1 MLSRSERATQNFYQ
15 WEYPY
20 RGYRHFDTPV
30 DIEVPYRPYRYLV
43 ENEVVDDG
51 RAPSLFERIEN
62 LLTTGNGDKV
72 KKEPHQEIIPHRVRH
87 GISLVGCRIS
97 FPKGQEI
104 LPKRNMAFISMLSY
118 SDHVMSFEIIG
129 TDKKIHVQF
138 VTSIEDESRIRS
150 LLSAYFPSVIIQSID
165 PEDLGFN
172 QEQDIAIADFGL
184 QNECMRPI
192 QVCKSFSIDPL
203 TSTIALLDSLE
214 DTDIAMVQ
222 VIFKGITSPLA
233 KDLMYSVSDGQGG
246 SFFSDAPEMLSCAK
260 EKVSSS
266 LFSVVLRISTQG
278 YSDSRSQ
285 YLASELA
292 RSLVSASQSQYN
304 HIIPLS
310 NEGYDYYAHHYNVYH
325 RQSNRI
331 GFVLNAQEL
340 STFVHYPNGSIV
352 STKLRGKLKKTK
364 KSPQQAINGLYDLG
378 VNEHNG
384 VLNNVGVSIEEKLR
398 HIHILG
404 ATGVGKSTLIAQ
416 MILSDINQGN
426 GCALFDPHGDIVND
440 VMARIANHRLKD
452 VIIIDPSDL
461 DFPVGFNLLSASSEA
476 QKMVLSSD
484 LVSAFKQT
492 STSWGDNMTAVLSNA
507 INTFLESSRTG
518 TLIELK
524 RFLLEDSFRA
534 SFLKSVDDPSIH
546 YYWEHEYYMAKKRI
560 APLLTRIDT
569 FLRPKIIRYMM
580 SQTEGID
587 ISQCIED
594 EKIVLIK
601 LSQGLIGKENS
612 YLLGSLFLSKFYQGA
627 QGRQSLAK
635 EQRHPYYLYLDECH
649 NFITPSMAS
658 MLSGVRKY
666 GLGLVLAHQE
676 LGQISDANI
685 LNSFI
690 SNPHVRICFRLGDSD
705 AKKLASS
712 FSYFDHEDLQNLGIG
727 KAIVRLGKSTDDF
740 NLSTIALEDVSDDIS
755 QERIN
760 MIMEYTRMHHA
771 RPRRE
776 IEDLLLKLLPKGL
789 KRTKPSVTSKENPK
803 VEDLKPVMTEL
814 KNTITNDELLT
825 PQVENNGGDSFEQ
838 QKQTYLKQ
846 HEEKESLRKHRSLQQ
861 YVRVLAQQRNYKVNI
876 EYEIHDGYR
885 IDVALI
891 KNDCT
896 IGIEISVTNSLD
908 YEVHNLQKCID
919 AKMKHI
925 FMVSDSSVHL
935 KNIKQRARKQLSASH
950 IKRIQ
955 FIDPSQ
961 LAECL
966 DALEGSQKPSARR
979 VRGYRVKSQHIEINN
994 GSAEEKKRSLSDI
1007 ILKSITKKSKG

>member
-1 MLSRSERATQNFYQ
+1 MLSRSERATLNFYQ

-43 ENEVVDDG
+43 KDEVVDDG
-51 RAPSLFERIEN
+51 RAPSLFQRIEN
-62 LLTTGNGDKV
+62 LLTKSDSHKV
-72 KKEPHQEIIPHRVRH
+72 KEVPHQEIIPHSARH

-129 TDKKIHVQF
+129 THKEIHVQF
-138 VTSIEDESRIRS
+138 VTSREDESRIRS
-150 LLSAYFPSVIIQSID
+150 LLCAYFPSVIIQSID
-165 PEDLGFN
+165 PEDIGFSE
-172 QEQDIAIADFGL
+172 EQDIAIADFGL

-192 QVCKSFSIDPL
+192 NLCNSFGIDPL
-203 TSTIALLDSLE
+203 TSAIALLDNLQE
-214 DTDIAMVQ
+214 NDVAMVQ
-222 VIFKGITSPLA
+222 VMFKGITSPLA
-233 KDLMYSVSDGQGG
+233 KDLVYSVSDGQGG
-246 SFFSDAPEMLSCAK
+246 SFFSDAPEMLSCAR

-266 LFSVVLRISTQG
+266 LFSVVLRISAQG

-331 GFVLNAQEL
+331 GFILNAQEL
-340 STFVHYPNGSIV
+340 STFVHYPNSTLV
-352 STKLRGKLKKTK
+352 SVKLRGTLRKTK
-364 KSPQQAINGLYDLG
+364 QSPQQAIRGSYNLG

-384 VLNNVGVSIEEKLR
+384 ILNEVGLTNEEKLR

-404 ATGVGKSTLIAQ
+404 ATGVGKSTLMAQ

-440 VMARIANHRLKD
+440 VMARIPNHRIED
-452 VIIIDPSDL
+452 VIVIDPSDL

-476 QKMVLSSD
+476 EKMVLSSD

-534 SFLKSVDDPSIH
+534 SFLKSVDDPSIL
-546 YYWEHEYYMAKKRI
+546 YYWEHEYYMVKKRI

-580 SQTEGID
+580 SQTNGID
-587 ISQCIED
+587 INQCIKD
-594 EKIVLIK
+594 KKIVLIK

-649 NFITPSMAS
+649 NFITPSIAS
-658 MLSGVRKY
+658 MLSGIRKY

-712 FSYFDHEDLQNLGIG
+712 FSYFDHENLQNLGIG

-760 MIMEYTRMHHA
+760 MIMEYTRMHYA
-771 RPRRE
+771 RPRKE
-776 IEDLLLKLLPKGL
+776 IEDLLLELLPKRSERKKQL
-789 KRTKPSVTSKENPK
+789 PIPKEKPK
-803 VEDLKPVMTEL
+803 VEDLKPVIREAKNIINHDEVISPHTSDTE
-814 KNTITNDELLT
+814 
-825 PQVENNGGDSFEQ
+825 DSFEQ

-846 HEEKESLRKHRSLQQ
+846 HEERESLRKHRSLQQ
-861 YVRVLAQQRNYKVNI
+861 YVRVLAQQRAYKVSI
-876 EYEIHDGYR
+876 EHEIHDGYR
-885 IDVALI
+885 IDVGLI
-891 KNDCT
+891 KDDCT

-925 FMVSDSSVHL
+925 FMISDSSIHL
-935 KNIKQRARKQLSASH
+935 KNIKQRAQKQLSASH

-961 LAECL
+961 LAERL
-966 DALEGSQKPSARR
+966 DALEGSQKPSTKR
-979 VRGYRVKSQHIEINN
+979 VRGYRVKSEHIEINDSN
-994 GSAEEKKRSLSDI
+994 AEEKKRSLGDI
-1007 ILKSITKKSKG
+1007 ILKSITKKNKG